1 MTKKISEDDVPMD
14 AEVEPVTDESIADET
29 PADVA
34 PEEVD
39 LSKWLAGLGP
49 DTATY
54 PLAGMSFTLEA
65 RSPVWYEQW
74 RGEVKDGD
82 LDADEAAL
90 RFLAGHIIQPE
101 GVTVEALRT
110 IRESRWREVDEMAK
124 LAVEL
129 DGNPVLMALMEPGF
143 LPGASD

>member
-1 MTKKISEDDVPMD
+1 MVAVVLASQSLLMEASLNSTPLVAEPKLPPMST
-14 AEVEPVTDESIADET
+14 V
-29 PADVA
+29 
-34 PEEVD
+34 
-39 LSKWLAGLGP
+39 W
-49 DTATY
+49 
-54 PLAGMSFTLEA
+54 MSFTLEA

-101 GVTVEALRT
+101 GVTAEALRT
-110 IRESRWREVDEMAK
+110 IREHRWREVDEMAK

-129 DGNPVLMALMEPGF
+129 DGNPMLMALMEPGF